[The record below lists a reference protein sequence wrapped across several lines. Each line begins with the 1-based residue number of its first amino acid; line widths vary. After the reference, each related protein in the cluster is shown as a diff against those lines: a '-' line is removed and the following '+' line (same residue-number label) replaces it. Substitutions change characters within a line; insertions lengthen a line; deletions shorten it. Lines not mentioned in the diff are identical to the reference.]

1 MKDVVDRKESIG
13 LFEPLTIPTTV
24 VAREELIDLSFK
36 LTGMA
41 SGFRKSL
48 PPGVLAA
55 LSGLVRSMNCYYSN
69 LIEGHDT
76 HPVDIER
83 ALKDDYSDNKESRN
97 LQLEAKAHI
106 AVQEWI
112 DTGALSGQAY
122 SLDSLKKIHH
132 DFCSRLP
139 PELLVV
145 ENPDTNE
152 KIDVVPGELRDQDV
166 RVGRHIPVSPGA
178 VERFMRRFEE
188 VYSGLG
194 RSETIL
200 AAAAA
205 HHRLVWVH
213 PFIDGNGRV
222 ARLMSHAVL
231 LDALDTG
238 GVWSIA
244 RGFARN
250 VDEYKRHLA
259 DCDQL
264 RRGDLDGRGNL
275 SERSLVE
282 FTKFFLKTCLDQIA
296 FMEDLVQP
304 DALRRRILTWAEQ
317 LVSEGELPG
326 NSGRIMEAIL
336 FRGELPRSEVPELI
350 NASARTA
357 SRAVSTLR
365 KKGAITSESSRAP
378 LQISFTVD
386 LASDWTPGL
395 FPR

>member
-24 VAREELIDLSFK
+24 VAREELMDLSFK

-122 SLDSLKKIHH
+122 SLDGLKKIHH

-139 PELLVV
+139 PELLVA

-194 RSETIL
+194 KSETIL

-259 DCDQL
+259 ACDQL

-282 FTKFFLKTCLDQIA
+282 FTKFFLETCLDQIA

-357 SRAVSTLR
+357 SRAVSTLT